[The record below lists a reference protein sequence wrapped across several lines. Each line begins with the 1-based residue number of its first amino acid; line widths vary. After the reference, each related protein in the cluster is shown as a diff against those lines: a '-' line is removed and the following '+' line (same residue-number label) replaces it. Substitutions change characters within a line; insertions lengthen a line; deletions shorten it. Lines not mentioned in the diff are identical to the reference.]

1 MLTRTT
7 RVLAVLLVTLL
18 LLALGGCGENPGAAK
33 ATERLTEKTDTEP
46 VGTEQSETEPPEP
59 LPILPLD
66 RSQMEDPAARVI
78 DRAPSEGREG
88 LTISGI
94 AKAPPEG
101 MSINYMTSYG
111 TLTLY
116 PNASPLHTHSSIEF
130 SFQRWNLETFRL
142 LADPFRS
149 AYQLEIRE
157 WTPEAAP
164 QLDPAA
170 QPDAFPYFLYASWRG
185 MDWKELARL
194 ELAARENPDDG
205 DAARARDA
213 FRDQY
218 LEDFLAL
225 QPEDLPS
232 LPYLYEV
239 AFSFPPEAEG
249 GLVVDETVAGLDC
262 TVDDF
267 NLGGCSFGGYS
278 ISLRAEDPRP
288 AESPG
293 LTLLQPGYEA
303 LAAPLNNGDCRAKAM
318 KFTVGEDLTLHGIKL
333 YKSKIQ
339 VKGITVL
346 RARNGENQEQ
356 DWDGVSDLPVR
367 VGETVEILLTLHDP
381 EAENFGMVI
390 RPDGVDYGDKPENA
404 KSEDTVIYSNATL
417 GAYCR
422 DQFCVLD
429 YSLGEQAH
437 TAVSELILRREAKP
451 WELILLIACD
461 GDHQFSKH
469 LYSYYLDYYN
479 PLFNPAWQGRMPS
492 LEVTP

>member
-1 MLTRTT
+1 MKKLLCGL
-7 RVLAVLLVTLL
+7 LALL
-18 LLALGGCGENPGAAK
+18 LLVSLPGCKDKPETAAPSVSLSS
-33 ATERLTEKTDTEP
+33 ATDQQAETDP
-46 VGTEQSETEPPEP
+46 PQTEPPEP

-66 RSQMEDPAARVI
+66 DSQMEDPAARVI
-78 DRAPSEGREG
+78 DRAPTEGREG
-88 LTISGI
+88 LAIPGMT
-94 AKAPPEG
+94 KYPPEG

-111 TLTLY
+111 GLILY
-116 PNASPLHTHSSIEF
+116 PNASPLHSHRSIEP
-130 SFQRWNLETFRL
+130 SFQRWNPETFRL

-149 AYQLEIRE
+149 AYQLELRE

-164 QLDPAA
+164 QLDPDA
-170 QPDAFPYFLYASWRG
+170 QPDALPYFIYASWRG

-232 LPYLYEV
+232 LPYLYEI

-249 GLVVDETVAGLDC
+249 GQVVDENVSDLNC

-267 NLGGCSFGGYS
+267 HLGGCSFGGYNV
-278 ISLRAEDPRP
+278 SLRAEDPRP

-293 LTLLQPGYEA
+293 LSLLQPGYEA

-318 KFTVGEDLTLHGIKL
+318 EFTAGADLTLHGFKL
-333 YKSKIQ
+333 YKSKLQIE
-339 VKGITVL
+339 GITVL
-346 RARNGENQEQ
+346 RTQNGETREEP
-356 DWDGVSDLPVR
+356 WDGASDLPVQA
-367 VGETVEILLTLHDP
+367 GETVTLLLTLHDP
-381 EAENFGMVI
+381 GAENRVNVFW
-390 RPDGVDYGDKPENA
+390 PDGVIHGHNPKFARPEDRV
-404 KSEDTVIYSNATL
+404 EYINATL
-417 GAYCR
+417 GGYCR

-429 YSLGEQAH
+429 YSLGEEAH
-437 TAVSELILRREAKP
+437 TAVSELILRHEVNP
-451 WELILLIACD
+451 WELIFLIACD

-479 PLFNPAWQGRMPS
+479 PLFNPAWQGETPS
-492 LEVTP
+492 MEVTP

>member
-7 RVLAVLLVTLL
+7 RVLAVLLVALL

-46 VGTEQSETEPPEP
+46 VGTVQSETEPPEP

-78 DRAPSEGREG
+78 DQAPTEGREG
-88 LTISGI
+88 LAIPGMT
-94 AKAPPEG
+94 KYPPEG

-111 TLTLY
+111 GLILY
-116 PNASPLHTHSSIEF
+116 PNASPLHSYRSIEP
-130 SFQRWNLETFRL
+130 SFQQWNPETFRL
-142 LADPFRS
+142 LVDPFRS

-194 ELAARENPDDG
+194 ELAAREDPDDG

-225 QPEDLPS
+225 QPEDLPP
-232 LPYLYEV
+232 LPYLYE
-239 AFSFPPEAEG
+239 ATFSFPPETEG
-249 GLVVDETVAGLDC
+249 GQITDEKTPLLDFI
-262 TVDDF
+262 VDDYDGGSYGIGGE
-267 NLGGCSFGGYS
+267 NLT
-278 ISLRAEDPRP
+278 LRAEDPRP
-288 AESPG
+288 AETPG
-293 LTLLQPGYEA
+293 MTLLQPGYEA

-318 KFTVGEDLTLHGIKL
+318 EFTAGADLTLHGLKL
-333 YKSKIQ
+333 YKSRIQ
-339 VKGITVL
+339 IEGITVL
-346 RARNGENQEQ
+346 RTQNGETREEP
-356 DWDGVSDLPVR
+356 WDGASDLPVR
-367 VGETVEILLTLHDP
+367 AGETVEILLTLHDP
-381 EAENFGMVI
+381 EAETLGKVI
-390 RPDGVDYGDKPENA
+390 RPDGVDYGDRPKNARPEDRVVYI
-404 KSEDTVIYSNATL
+404 SATL

-429 YSLGEQAH
+429 YSLGEEAH
-437 TAVSELILRREAKP
+437 TAVSELILRHEVKP

-479 PLFNPAWQGRMPS
+479 PLFNPAWRGEMP
-492 LEVTP
+492 